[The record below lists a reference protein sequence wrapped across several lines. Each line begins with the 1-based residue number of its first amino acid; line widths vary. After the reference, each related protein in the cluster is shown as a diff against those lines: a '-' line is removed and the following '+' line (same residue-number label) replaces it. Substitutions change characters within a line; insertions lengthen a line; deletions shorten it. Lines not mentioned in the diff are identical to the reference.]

1 MSSQTPIPPSSPRKT
16 PLFNRGVRV
25 EGDVLLSLVGTVG
38 CVLVVEAP
46 FEPGII
52 NPRLL
57 RLRPVTGGTSSRF
70 VRHLLLTDVIRR
82 QIDSLAGGGTMP
94 VINGKVIRRL
104 RVPLIDF
111 MEQQRIDARL
121 NSLEQDVIAASTHL
135 AKLRQQKQGLMQD
148 LLTGRVRVK
157 VIKDILHD

>member
-1 MSSQTPIPPSSPRKT
+1 
-16 PLFNRGVRV
+16 
-25 EGDVLLSLVGTVG
+25 
-38 CVLVVEAP
+38 
-46 FEPGII
+46 
-52 NPRLL
+52 
-57 RLRPVTGGTSSRF
+57 
-70 VRHLLLTDVIRR
+70 
-82 QIDSLAGGGTMP
+82 MP